1 MQDGK
6 VNKVNTV
13 SEKER
18 ASRVKASVKWAKS
31 RDTIT
36 LRPSKEEGAEIR
48 AAAEAAGVSL
58 TEYVLD
64 AVRSRIA
71 HENVIE

>member
-1 MQDGK
+1 MPM
-6 VNKVNTV
+6 

-18 ASRVKASVKWAKS
+18 ASRVRASVKWAKS
-31 RDTIT
+31 RDSIV
-36 LRPSKEEGAEIR
+36 LRPTKEEGAQIR
-48 AAAEAAGVSL
+48 EAAQAAGISM
-58 TEYVLD
+58 TEFILD